1 MVQQVNRVD
10 EKIVVKLQKLL
21 ALSASDNEHE
31 AALAMIKAEQLMR
44 EHNLSL
50 ADVAMDGSSAEVESA
65 EVAGLTLSVQKW
77 ERMLGGCIATS
88 FNGRS
93 VYYRLGGSQGWKFT
107 FVAGRTD
114 LIIIVDLYKRLRQTI
129 KRMSKAYVDAN
140 RSPYVSPRTQHNSYR
155 LGMVCTVWDRL
166 VAVQSRSQSNHGEK
180 NTYGLTGTEL
190 LVVKQ
195 QAVDD
200 RIDELFG
207 KVKSAPK
214 TRSKVDVSSFQQ
226 GQDDG
231 KDISLHRSVNG
242 SDRPA
247 AIAS

>member
-10 EKIVVKLQKLL
+10 DKIIIKLQKLL
-21 ALSASDNEHE
+21 ALSASDNENE
-31 AALAMIKAEQLMR
+31 ASLAMSKAEQLMR

-50 ADVAMDGSSAEVESA
+50 ADVAMDGSGADVESA

-77 ERMLGGCIATS
+77 ERTLGGCIANA

-93 VYYRLGGSQGWKFT
+93 VYYRLGHGQGWEFT

-155 LGMVCTVWDRL
+155 LGMVDTVWDRL
-166 VAVQSRSQSNHGEK
+166 IAIQSHSQSNHGEQ
-180 NTYGLTGTEL
+180 NAYGLTGTEL

-195 QAVDD
+195 QAVDN
-200 RIDELFG
+200 RLDELFD
-207 KVKSAPK
+207 KVKAAPK
-214 TRSKVDVSSFQQ
+214 SRSNVDLLSFQQ

-231 KDISLHRSVNG
+231 KNISLHRSVEG
-242 SDRPA
+242 STQPA
-247 AIAS
+247 ALGM